1 MTPAPTDADRLALAK
16 GYPYA
21 VPRRSY
27 LYVDGDAQAMDTAAV
42 DGRLALIAFGSNR
55 SPEQLA
61 RKYRGWPEGTTI
73 PVSLARLRDHDVVYS
88 AHFARYG
95 ALPAALHPAPG
106 VTAEVHVLWLT
117 EPQLARMHETEGPE
131 NYRFAEA
138 DAAALE
144 TAEGIRPRTVFTDH
158 GRRGAF
164 APHGVPVPLA
174 AVDAAGRSHTP
185 LPQHTALAAARDL
198 LEPGTSLD
206 DFILSTVADDALRRR
221 RTESLAAHAVPAP
234 TAA

>member
-1 MTPAPTDADRLALAK
+1 MIPAQTDADRLALAT

-21 VPRRSY
+21 VPRHSY
-27 LYVDGDAQAMDTAAV
+27 LYVDGRAQAMDTGPI
-42 DGRLALIAFGSNR
+42 DGRVALIASGSNR

-95 ALPAALHPAPG
+95 ALPAKLLPTSG

-138 DAAALE
+138 DGAALE
-144 TAEGIRPRTVFTDH
+144 TAEGIRPQTVFTYH

-174 AVDAAGRSHTP
+174 AVEAVGRSHTP
-185 LPQHTALAAARDL
+185 LPQDTALAAARDL
-198 LEPGTSLD
+198 LDPGVPLD
-206 DFILSTVADDALRRR
+206 DFILSMVADEALRRR
-221 RTESLAAHAVPAP
+221 RTESLAAHALPAP
-234 TAA
+234 NVG